1 MSELQRVA
9 EAVAQAESLALACHV
24 GPDGDA
30 LGSMLAFGLAARN
43 NGKEVV
49 ASFGSPFHIP
59 ANLRFLPADLLVV
72 PGDFPEQ
79 PETMVV
85 FDAGSADR
93 LGELGSH
100 AGKAGMLIVLDH
112 HATNGGFG
120 DLAVVDSSAAATGE
134 IVFELFGLLGWEI
147 DQEIATCLHT
157 SLVTDTG
164 RFSYS
169 NTTSETLRIAA
180 ELIEAGA
187 VPSEI
192 SRHVYEE
199 TPFGYLQVSAIA
211 LSRAHLDEERGI
223 VTASVTDEDLDAAGI
238 DWGDI
243 DGLIDTLRLAREADV
258 AALAKVHDDGRVKV
272 SLRSRGDTDVGS
284 LAAKM
289 GGGGHRLA
297 AGFTVERDP
306 EEILEEVRQSV
317 GDFR

>member
-1 MSELQRVA
+1 
-9 EAVAQAESLALACHV
+9 
-24 GPDGDA
+24 
-30 LGSMLAFGLAARN
+30 MLAFGIAARN
-43 NGKEVV
+43 NGKDVV
-49 ASFGSPFHIP
+49 ASFGSPFDVP
-59 ANLRFLPADLLVV
+59 ANLRFLPTDLLVA

-93 LGELGSH
+93 LGELGTH
-100 AGKAGMLIVLDH
+100 AGKATTLIVLDH
-112 HATNGGFG
+112 HATNEGFG
-120 DLAVVDSSAAATGE
+120 DVAVIDSSAAATGE
-134 IVFELFGLLGWEI
+134 IVFELFGLLGWDI
-147 DQEIATCLHT
+147 DSQIATCLHT

-169 NTTSETLRIAA
+169 NTTSETLRIGA
-180 ELIEAGA
+180 ELLEAGA

-199 TPFGYLQVSAIA
+199 TPFGYLKVSALA

-223 VTASVTDEDLDAAGI
+223 VTASVTDEDLDTAGI
-238 DWGDI
+238 DWGDV
-243 DGLIDTLRLAREADV
+243 DGLIDTLRLAQEADV

-272 SLRSRGDTDVGS
+272 SLRSRGATDVGS

-306 EEILEEVRQSV
+306 EEVLEEVRQSV

>member
-1 MSELQRVA
+1 MNDLERA
-9 EAVAQAESLALACHV
+9 AKAIEQAGSLALACHV

-30 LGSMLAFGLAARN
+30 LGSMLAFGLAAREH
-43 NGKEVV
+43 GKKVV
-49 ASFGSPFHIP
+49 ASFGSPFDIP
-59 ANLRFLPADLLVV
+59 GNLRFLPTDLLVA
-72 PGDFPEQ
+72 PGEFPER

-100 AGKAGMLIVLDH
+100 ASKAGTLIVLDH
-112 HATNGGFG
+112 HATNEGFG
-120 DLAVVDSSAAATGE
+120 DIAMIDSSAAATGE
-134 IVFELFGLLGWEI
+134 IVFELLGLLGWGI
-147 DQEIATCLHT
+147 DEAIATCLHT

-164 RFSYS
+164 RFTYS
-169 NTTSETLRIAA
+169 NTTPETLRIGA

-199 TPFGYLQVSAIA
+199 TPFGYLKVSAVA
-211 LSRAHLDEERGI
+211 LSRAELDEGRGI
-223 VTASVTDEDLDAAGI
+223 VTASVTDRDLEDAGI

-243 DGLIDTLRLAREADV
+243 DGLIDTLRLAEEADV

-272 SLRSRGDTDVGS
+272 SLRSRGATDVGS

-289 GGGGHRLA
+289 GGGGHKLA

-306 EEILEEVRQSV
+306 EEVLEEVRRSV
-317 GDFR
+317 EDFR